1 MVSDYLKSVDLKLNG
16 QALALNLSC
25 WFEVGWGNSQWGILT
40 RGFELGSTTSFQ
52 PHTTKLISSGAPIAT
67 FTVRLIRMIVF
78 EHLHTVCC

>member
-1 MVSDYLKSVDLKLNG
+1 MENSDEGLD
-16 QALALNLSC
+16 
-25 WFEVGWGNSQWGILT
+25 
-40 RGFELGSTTSFQ
+40 LGSTTSFQ